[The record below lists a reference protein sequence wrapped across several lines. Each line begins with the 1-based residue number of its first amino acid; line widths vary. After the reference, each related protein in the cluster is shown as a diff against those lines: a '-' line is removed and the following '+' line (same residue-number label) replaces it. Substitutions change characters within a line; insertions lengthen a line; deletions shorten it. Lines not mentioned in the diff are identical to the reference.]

1 MNKTTWHE
9 QMRIL
14 ILTLSPPP
22 PKTTTR
28 KNGKASRLVS
38 IISGHSQLW
47 NFFEKIGPKLR
58 AKGTSFFFS
67 AY

>member
-1 MNKTTWHE
+1 MNKTAWHE

-14 ILTLSPPP
+14 ILPPP
-22 PKTTTR
+22 PLTTTR
-28 KNGKASRLVS
+28 ENGKTSRLVS

>member
-1 MNKTTWHE
+1 MNKTAWHE

-14 ILTLSPPP
+14 ILPPP
-22 PKTTTR
+22 PLTTTR
-28 KNGKASRLVS
+28 ENGKTSRLVS

-47 NFFEKIGPKLR
+47 NFFEKNW
-58 AKGTSFFFS
+58 AKTKNKGNYFFFS

>member
-1 MNKTTWHE
+1 MNKTAWHE

-14 ILTLSPPP
+14 ILPPP
-22 PKTTTR
+22 PPLTTTR
-28 KNGKASRLVS
+28 ENGKTSRLVS

-47 NFFEKIGPKLR
+47 NFFEQIGPKLR
-58 AKGTSFFFS
+58 AKGASFFFS